1 MTRGRLITL
10 RFVSNVVVSLIA
22 LAAGIIVI
30 DLLSSEYTGI
40 LLPVYM
46 VLDAI
51 WEYFVIAAA
60 FIGLVYLISQLTK
73 FTGLV
78 LGISIVFFVILVI
91 FWTILS
97 SLILPVVLGLVP
109 GTVPYAHAYPVI
121 NSFSLTGYANL
132 ITSYLEGNVVGINFS
147 SLGVSFIEILLVG
160 VFWLV
165 VPFAVAFYLAR
176 NRDWVASN

>member
-97 SLILPVVLGLVP
+97 SLILPVAFGLVP
-109 GTVPYAHAYPVI
+109 GTVPYAHAYLVI
-121 NSFSLTGYANL
+121 NSFSPTGYANL

-160 VFWLV
+160 VFWLF